1 MIHGT
6 LSSQAAVP
14 PDAPQPPPPLAKARR
29 HCSSKRRVSSAEWAH
44 RGSCRGSPESPI
56 HRAVASEKYP
66 LIVELHACNRK
77 LGPGAFG
84 FNTGHVFDVDNTD
97 PESTT
102 SALLQGRKMA
112 RQYRDAFAEFHP
124 AFADSWLAATGSL
137 LGIRETRRISG
148 DYTLTVEDY
157 LARRNFDDE
166 ISRNAYNIDVHRSRE
181 ENAELCNKSI
191 EEIKEANRKLTRS
204 LGKGESFGV
213 PYRCLT
219 PKGLRN
225 VLIAGRSISSDRET
239 NGSVRIMA
247 CCLNT
252 GEAAGVA
259 AAFTASG
266 TGDVHSVDT
275 AKVRE
280 TLKQNGAYLPAV

>member
-1 MIHGT
+1 
-6 LSSQAAVP
+6 
-14 PDAPQPPPPLAKARR
+14 
-29 HCSSKRRVSSAEWAH
+29 
-44 RGSCRGSPESPI
+44 
-56 HRAVASEKYP
+56 
-66 LIVELHACNRK
+66 
-77 LGPGAFG
+77 
-84 FNTGHVFDVDNTD
+84 
-97 PESTT
+97 
-102 SALLQGRKMA
+102 MA